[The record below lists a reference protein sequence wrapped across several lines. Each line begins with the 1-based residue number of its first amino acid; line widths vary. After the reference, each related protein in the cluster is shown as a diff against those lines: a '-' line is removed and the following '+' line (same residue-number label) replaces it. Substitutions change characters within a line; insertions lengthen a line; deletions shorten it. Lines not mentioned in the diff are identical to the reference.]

1 MSPNMDTFCM
11 RRRRAEKAVSLI
23 GDEPELTHC
32 RKAYPAMRLTKM
44 MVRVSSSRSM
54 AGTGEKR
61 CRADSGPVP
70 YKEREKT
77 GGHLPGMTYLPKRR

>member
-1 MSPNMDTFCM
+1 MDAFCM
-11 RRRRAEKAVSLI
+11 RRRRAEKAASLI

-54 AGTGEKR
+54 AGQGKNVAARILALYRTR
-61 CRADSGPVP
+61 
-70 YKEREKT
+70 REKKPADIC
-77 GGHLPGMTYLPKRR
+77 PG